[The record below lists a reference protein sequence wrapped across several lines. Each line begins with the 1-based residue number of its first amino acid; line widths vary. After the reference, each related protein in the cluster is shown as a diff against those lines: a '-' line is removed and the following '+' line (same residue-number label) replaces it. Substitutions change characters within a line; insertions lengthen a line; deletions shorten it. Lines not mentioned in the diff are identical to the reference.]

1 LFSRPWRYAVP
12 VAPRSA
18 QGGQPS
24 PDKSIHSATLTHRFD
39 PCPFPIAGADVGGG
53 SMGRKARRG
62 SWPAFASLSAF
73 AVERL
78 APKTFFLSAGFPP
91 QGSNCR
97 SRFLVAPEPGGVGI
111 PRCLDRQRARTVLRV
126 RRLLSI
132 PAEPAQGFARRPR
145 RRPFLRGSRV
155 FSPTRPCRGVFG
167 FAQTQQGQ
175 DFAGVGGLY
184 YRSQVRRG
192 QGGLT
197 TGGMKRAV
205 EDSSTCGPCGVEL
218 MFCRV
223 KINR

>member
-1 LFSRPWRYAVP
+1 MFSRPWRYAVP

-91 QGSNCR
+91 KAATAGAGFLSRR
-97 SRFLVAPEPGGVGI
+97 SQAESESRDVLIG
-111 PRCLDRQRARTVLRV
+111 QRARTVLRV

-197 TGGMKRAV
+197 TGGTKRAV

>member
-1 LFSRPWRYAVP
+1 MRCPWRHEARKAGSPAPISRFIPPRSRIVLIRALSQSLEPMSAAVP
-12 VAPRSA
+12 WAARPGAGPGPPSLPFLLSRWSGLLPRRFSC
-18 QGGQPS
+18 QPDF
-24 PDKSIHSATLTHRFD
+24 PPKAAT
-39 PCPFPIAGADVGGG
+39 AGAG
-53 SMGRKARRG
+53 
-62 SWPAFASLSAF
+62 
-73 AVERL
+73 
-78 APKTFFLSAGFPP
+78 FLSR
-91 QGSNCR
+91 R
-97 SRFLVAPEPGGVGI
+97 SQAESESRDVLIG
-111 PRCLDRQRARTVLRV
+111 QRARTVLRV

>member
-1 LFSRPWRYAVP
+1 MDRFLCIPAAAVR
-12 VAPRSA
+12 RSLCTA
-18 QGGQPS
+18 AGQGS
-24 PDKSIHSATLTHRFD
+24 ERATQQFYRFD

-91 QGSNCR
+91 KAATAGAGFLSRR
-97 SRFLVAPEPGGVGI
+97 SQAESESRDVLIG
-111 PRCLDRQRARTVLRV
+111 QRARTVLRV

-145 RRPFLRGSRV
+145 RRPFLRGSHV

-197 TGGMKRAV
+197 TGGTKRAV

>member
-1 LFSRPWRYAVP
+1 VP

-91 QGSNCR
+91 KAATAGAGFLSRR
-97 SRFLVAPEPGGVGI
+97 SQAESESRDVLIG
-111 PRCLDRQRARTVLRV
+111 QRARTVLRV

-197 TGGMKRAV
+197 TGGTKRAV